1 MTQAPV
7 PWISKLRIDN
17 FKSIESADLDL
28 GPLTVLVG
36 ANSAGKSSVLQT
48 VVLLSQIVRGRSQSS
63 LINLNGDELQ
73 LGTFTDINHSPNRN
87 AKVSLSIVLNVP
99 DDLVRPWRYIRDR
112 TRRENRAVHEIASWG
127 IVLGRPNSTGTG
139 SAKGRPDSTQIG
151 SAKLTKV
158 QLETMRP
165 EGTVH
170 ADFVPTR
177 RRERLDFAAALRDR
191 IRQYLQEFGFTRSI
205 DTSKAYDARL
215 SGQVQFARRSPFDL
229 DLPGNLGRGGKYF
242 SILENGLPRGIFAIT
257 PDSSA
262 LAEAWLNGVE
272 SQLIRT
278 DKLSGSDRS
287 RQTNLAK
294 RRSPSEFPDEII
306 AGLFPKFREWVE
318 AFDEGESPEPVLPE
332 ADLDRFSELL
342 PRFHRE
348 RIERGLHSPVER
360 ALVRELSKQLVQ
372 ERPPQDTLTEA
383 STQFDELV
391 RGLRDRMSNA
401 LWYLGPLRED
411 PSPAYRPGQG
421 GGIARLGLKGEY
433 TVPELERFGSIEIE
447 AMLPPD
453 PGKPFSLPVVVNDQ
467 PAHEAPEHPLAR
479 TSLKEA
485 VDRWMTYLGVASA
498 VRARPT
504 GRAGIELGI
513 VDDQTGDERN
523 LTNVG
528 VGVSQLLPVVV
539 MCLRAQR
546 GDVVLME
553 QPELHL
559 HPAPQQQLADFLL
572 AMSVSGRQLIVET
585 HSEYLIN
592 RLRLRIAEDDGEFV
606 SNLVRI
612 IYAERVNGKTNFR
625 PITPNTYGSFDD
637 WPDNFFDQAPK
648 ETELILRAAMD
659 KRKRQRAGAR
669 DGQPTPTVD

>member
-7 PWISKLRIDN
+7 PWISKLRIEN

-48 VVLLSQIVRGRSQSS
+48 LVLLSQIVRGRSQSS
-63 LINLNGDELQ
+63 LINLNGAELQ
-73 LGTFTDINHSPNRN
+73 LGTFADIKHSPSRK
-87 AKVSLSIVLNVP
+87 AKVSFSIDLNVP
-99 DDLVRPWRYIRDR
+99 DDLVRPWRYTPGR
-112 TRRENRAVHEIASWG
+112 TRRENRAVLAIASWG
-127 IVLGRPNSTGTG
+127 IVLSRPYS
-139 SAKGRPDSTQIG
+139 RQIG
-151 SAKLTKV
+151 SAKSRPDLIQIGSAKVTRV
-158 QLETMRP
+158 QLETKRP
-165 EGTVH
+165 EGAVH
-170 ADFVPTR
+170 AHFVPTR
-177 RRERLDFAAALRDR
+177 SLERLGAAAALRDR

-205 DTSKAYDARL
+205 DISKVYDARL
-215 SGQVQFARRSPFDL
+215 SGQVGFTRRGPYDP
-229 DLPGNLGRGGKYF
+229 DLPDNLRRGVKYF
-242 SILENGLPRGIFAIT
+242 SIVDNGLPRGIFAIT

-262 LAEAWLNGVE
+262 LAEAWLNGIE
-272 SQLIRT
+272 SQLLT
-278 DKLSGSDRS
+278 ADKLSGSDRG
-287 RQTNLAK
+287 RQTNPT
-294 RRSPSEFPDEII
+294 RPRSFSDRAEEIV
-306 AGLFPKFREWVE
+306 AVLLPNFREWVN
-318 AFDEGESPEPVLPE
+318 AFDGGESPDTVLPQ

-342 PRFHRE
+342 PRSRE
-348 RIERGLHSPVER
+348 RTAPALHRPVER
-360 ALVRELSKQLVQ
+360 LLIRELAKHLEQD
-372 ERPPQDTLTEA
+372 RPPHDTLTEVG
-383 STQFDELV
+383 TQFDELV
-391 RGLRDRMSNA
+391 WGLRERMSSA

-447 AMLPPD
+447 AMLPPEPGD
-453 PGKPFSLPVVVNDQ
+453 PFCLPVANEQ
-467 PAHEAPEHPLAR
+467 PEHEELEHALEK

-559 HPAPQQQLADFLL
+559 HPAPQQALGDFLL
-572 AMSVSGRQLIVET
+572 AMSISGRQLIVET

-592 RLRLRIAEDDGEFV
+592 RLRLRIAEDDGESV
-606 SNLVRI
+606 SNLVKI
-612 IYAERVNGKTNFR
+612 IYAERQDGKTNFR
-625 PITPNTYGSFDD
+625 PIRPNAYGSFDD

-648 ETELILRAAMD
+648 ETEEILRAAMT
-659 KRKRQRAGAR
+659 KRKRQRDGAR
-669 DGQPTPTVD
+669 DRQPTPAVD